1 MVYNKENTMPG
12 SMKSYGT
19 MNKKTNKKKTMKKS
33 ANIVGKKIKKKKGKG
48 TMYG

>member
-1 MVYNKENTMPG
+1 MPG
-12 SMKSYGT
+12 TMKSYGT
-19 MNKKTNKKKTMKKS
+19 KKPKKKTMKKS